1 MSIDWLTV
9 AAQLVNFIILVWLL
23 RRFLFIP
30 VGQAMARR
38 QQTLQA
44 TRDEASR
51 KEAAAEA
58 ARQKYEAACQELEQQ
73 RTHRLQAIEQEAE
86 KLRQALLQQARDED
100 QALRQRLQQ
109 QQLAWK
115 NHLDELA
122 QVQLGQLLAFL
133 LERLC
138 ADLASM
144 TLHEAMVARCT
155 EQLKALPQ
163 EWRSRTQGQGN
174 WRLVCARPLR
184 DIERWHLQDAIVT
197 ALAIAPP
204 AVAVDD
210 TLLAGLALE
219 GPNDRLAWNLRE
231 ALGDALREW
240 NKTQAARQDHAA

>member
-1 MSIDWLTV
+1 MSVNWLTV

-44 TRDEASR
+44 IRDEAGR

-58 ARQKYEAACQELEQQ
+58 ARQKYEAACQELDQQ
-73 RTHRLQAIEQEAE
+73 RTQRLQAIEQEAE
-86 KLRQALLQQARDED
+86 KLRQTLLQKAHDED

-122 QVQLGQLLAFL
+122 QAQLGQLLAFM

-138 ADLASM
+138 TDLASM
-144 TLHEAMVARCT
+144 SLHEAMVARCL
-155 EQLKALPQ
+155 EQLEALPQ

-174 WRLVCARPLR
+174 WRLVSARALDDEGR
-184 DIERWHLQDAIVT
+184 RQLLETIVT
-197 ALAIAPP
+197 ALGIEPP
-204 AVAVDD
+204 AVVVDD

-231 ALGDALREW
+231 ALGDALRQW
-240 NKTQAARQDHAA
+240 SKTQAVRQDHAA